1 MIRACF
7 PSVRHSLPIWGRV
20 REGLLFTCI
29 NMRKWVHKHAVELS
43 LSKSATFAF
52 QKLPFQLLK
61 VPLLQAKSSTFGKPY
76 ITHWNTTLYNR
87 PFKRALAV

>member
-7 PSVRHSLPIWGRV
+7 PSVRHFLPIWGRV
-20 REGLLFTCI
+20 REGLFFTCI

-61 VPLLQAKSSTFGKPY
+61 VPLLQAKSGTFGRLCVTY
-76 ITHWNTTLYNR
+76 
-87 PFKRALAV
+87 